1 MFTHKCSALTHHK
14 FSCQDRC
21 YGDSRSKPAVFAIP
35 EECGRQRL
43 QGVHHRKPLDVE
55 GQLSQGE
62 ELMVLNVNS
71 AVYCM
76 HSYRETAHQ
85 SNVLSNNLS

>member
-1 MFTHKCSALTHHK
+1 MYKYSVLTHHK

-21 YGDSRSKPAVFAIP
+21 YGDSGSKPAVLAIP
-35 EECGRQRL
+35 EECGRQCV
-43 QGVHHRKPLDVE
+43 QGVYHRKPLDVQ

-62 ELMVLNVNS
+62 ELMVYNINL
-71 AVYCM
+71 
-76 HSYRETAHQ
+76 SYSNEETAHQ

>member
-21 YGDSRSKPAVFAIP
+21 YGDPRSKQAVLAIP
-35 EECGRQRL
+35 EECGKQRL
-43 QGVHHRKPLDVE
+43 QGVHHRKPLDFE

-62 ELMVLNVNS
+62 ELMVYNVNS